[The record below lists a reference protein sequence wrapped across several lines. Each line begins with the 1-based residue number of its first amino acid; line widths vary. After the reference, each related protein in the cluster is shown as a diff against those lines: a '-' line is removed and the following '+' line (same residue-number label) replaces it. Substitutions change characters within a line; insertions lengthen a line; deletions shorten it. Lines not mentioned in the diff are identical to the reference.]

1 MEEYKIYKKWYRIY
15 ESKRPSIFDKAILI
29 IGKDIRKRKRILK
42 KEFIEIMSYKL
53 GNRNYVKYFNENSQ
67 KDLDEC
73 FTKVFF
79 EEKFD
84 NKKTI
89 KRVQKLTKL
98 SMVGIATASA
108 FLAVIFPEQYGIIDR
123 FSLAALGLKRKQ
135 LDIDFYLEYIKIIRE
150 ISYYTKIN
158 PKEVDLALMTYGFYL
173 TNQSNKTINKLP
185 KSYQNLEMYHD

>member
-1 MEEYKIYKKWYRIY
+1 MEEYEIYKKWYRIY

-29 IGKDIRKRKRILK
+29 IGKDIRNRKGIIK

-53 GNRNYVKYFNENSQ
+53 GNRNYVKYSNENSQ

-123 FSLAALGLKRKQ
+123 FSLAALGKPPQ
-135 LDIDFYLEYIKIIRE
+135 VDIDLYLEYIKIIRE
-150 ISYYTKIN
+150 ISYYTELN

-173 TNQSNKTINKLP
+173 TNQSDKTSNKLP
-185 KSYQNLEMYHD
+185 KSYQNLERYHKK